1 MASLNQ
7 LALDFPVE
15 DALSFDTFVVEPWNG
30 ELVTTLAKLAEAEQF
45 YYLWGQPGSGK
56 THLLQALCNDCESS
70 VYVPLKK
77 LGEHGPQVLE
87 GLEQIDLVCVDD
99 LDCLSGQVAWQ
110 EGLFR
115 LFNDIREQGGRLI
128 TSACQTPRQLPVE
141 LQDLRSR
148 LSWGTIYQLHG
159 LSDAGKAEALR
170 IRAALRGIEMSPEIL
185 NYILLR
191 SNRDMQ
197 ALLHVLETLDQLS
210 LVEKRK
216 VTIPFIRQ
224 IMQW

>member
-15 DALSFDTFVVEPWNG
+15 DALSFDTFVVEPWNR
-30 ELVTTLAKLAEAEQF
+30 ELVATLAKLAEAEQF
-45 YYLWGQPGSGK
+45 YYLWGQPGSGR

-99 LDCLSGQVAWQ
+99 LDCLSGQTAWQ
-110 EGLFR
+110 EALFR
-115 LFNDIREQGGRLI
+115 LFNDIREKGGRLI
-128 TSACQTPRQLPVE
+128 TTACQTPRQLPVE